1 MDAPDSIMQ
10 EIDRMSEQSFS
21 GLSGNEDDEDGIF
34 DTYLHEIVSYS
45 EPLANDNTAAAAL
58 SSLFGSTL
66 ENRKEHLYHQESAL
80 QQLSISNSIGTEEHP
95 EIKPV
100 AGSVADSV
108 SNYSNYSRF
117 SSPSLDFADSKIV
130 PFARYA
136 KEMGDME
143 ASASASN
150 SSDSKAPKFTTSKWK
165 ELVMEMEASA
175 SSTPHLP
182 ISALVSTPAP
192 SSSSSSSS
200 MSSTPDTLASIIET
214 DLIVQLRKVM
224 GPTLTSG
231 PHSTYEEV
239 VGDIS
244 LLRFLRTAQLDVVA
258 ASILVQEHLAMR
270 EEMGMDIVRER
281 ITKEAEKHPTKT
293 VTEGK

>member
-1 MDAPDSIMQ
+1 
-10 EIDRMSEQSFS
+10 
-21 GLSGNEDDEDGIF
+21 
-34 DTYLHEIVSYS
+34 
-45 EPLANDNTAAAAL
+45 
-58 SSLFGSTL
+58 
-66 ENRKEHLYHQESAL
+66 
-80 QQLSISNSIGTEEHP
+80 
-95 EIKPV
+95 
-100 AGSVADSV
+100 
-108 SNYSNYSRF
+108 
-117 SSPSLDFADSKIV
+117 
-130 PFARYA
+130 
-136 KEMGDME
+136 
-143 ASASASN
+143 
-150 SSDSKAPKFTTSKWK
+150 
-165 ELVMEMEASA
+165 
-175 SSTPHLP
+175 
-182 ISALVSTPAP
+182 
-192 SSSSSSSS
+192 

-293 VTEGK
+293 VTEVFSSFLQTDCIHGSAIRSQFPI